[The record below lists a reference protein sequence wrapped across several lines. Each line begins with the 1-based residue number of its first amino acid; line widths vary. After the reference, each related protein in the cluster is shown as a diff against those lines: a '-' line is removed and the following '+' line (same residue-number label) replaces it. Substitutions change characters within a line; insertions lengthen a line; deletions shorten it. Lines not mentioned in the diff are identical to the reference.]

1 MVEALRKDDDYEH
14 TGSTGSGN
22 NDGPK
27 QNVANIAEVV
37 VESNDDGA
45 HPAEAWDTAN
55 VFDGKWIV
63 NVVHILCIG
72 RDC

>member
-1 MVEALRKDDDYEH
+1 VANSNADAIARCVMKRNA
-14 TGSTGSGN
+14 N
-22 NDGPK
+22 
-27 QNVANIAEVV
+27 QNVANIAEVI
-37 VESNDDGA
+37 VESNDDGT

-63 NVVHILCIG
+63 SVVHILCIG